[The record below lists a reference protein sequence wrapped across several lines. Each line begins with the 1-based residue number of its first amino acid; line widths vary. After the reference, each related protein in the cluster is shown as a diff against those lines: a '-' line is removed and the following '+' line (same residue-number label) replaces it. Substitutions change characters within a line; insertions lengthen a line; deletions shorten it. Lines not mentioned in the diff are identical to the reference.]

1 MMSPRDIFSFGLLV
15 VGVVASSVMLVRTR
29 SEEPERREIPSLG
42 IGYYLSNAEITGTGP
57 SGQVLYRVTALRASQ
72 SLDDSSVDLDRIKLI
87 YTPEDGV
94 SWDFQADEGRI
105 PPDGTMVQFF
115 GRVLALAGD
124 AAVGAAEARITTDYL
139 EVDPETL
146 VASTDSK
153 VFIDYDGLQI
163 NLGSDPELESN
174 IAIAGSTANNH
185 ISSRPQVNFT

>member
-1 MMSPRDIFSFGLLV
+1 MSPRDIFSFGLLV
-15 VGVVASSVMLVRTR
+15 VGVVACSVMLVRTR

-153 VFIDYDGLQI
+153 VFIDYDGQQI
-163 NLGSDPELESN
+163 NGTGMRLYLEEDRLQLLSN
-174 IAIAGSTANNH
+174 
-185 ISSRPQVNFT
+185 VNGKFIP